1 MSLLLTLLFT
11 IVSYNC
17 ENLFDCRHDSL
28 KNDYEFLPPA
38 SAPPRKRTLTLTL
51 PLPRTKTKTKT
62 LRQAQGEAKTLTL
75 TLVLLVTGILGGI
88 GGN

>member
-38 SAPPRKRTLTLTL
+38 SAEANANAGFAAARQICDYFETGS
-51 PLPRTKTKTKT
+51 TKFQVNK
-62 LRQAQGEAKTLTL
+62 
-75 TLVLLVTGILGGI
+75 
-88 GGN
+88 